1 MKVTRTLQC
10 VSSLL
15 QYRIIAG
22 IVRRCKR
29 IISGNYCRIY
39 RIRQFQNKIIINL
52 LYYNSQCTMGGVV
65 GGGVVGAFIQKRIFI
80 APGERVVKPPGH
92 RIQEVLPVAN

>member
-1 MKVTRTLQC
+1 
-10 VSSLL
+10 
-15 QYRIIAG
+15 
-22 IVRRCKR
+22 
-29 IISGNYCRIY
+29 
-39 RIRQFQNKIIINL
+39 
-52 LYYNSQCTMGGVV
+52 MGGVV